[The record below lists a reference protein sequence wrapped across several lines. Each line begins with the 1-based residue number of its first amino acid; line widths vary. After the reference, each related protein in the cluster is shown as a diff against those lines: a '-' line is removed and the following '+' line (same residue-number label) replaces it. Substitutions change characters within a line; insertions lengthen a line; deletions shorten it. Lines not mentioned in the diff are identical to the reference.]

1 MYFHSILITILS
13 PVRTLTLPGTVPG
26 TYHSWHDG
34 VSPRV
39 FDLHESIHILSLLL
53 ATTGTT
59 KTVAMYFSFT
69 SMIESYRVTSFAMRI
84 SRVFPL
90 RLHQVVQYQYV
101 HSATLLMQ
109 YRFQTVNQQLHAPR
123 RQALLRLLRLRSTNN
138 LTYND

>member
-13 PVRTLTLPGTVPG
+13 PLRTLTLPGT
-26 TYHSWHDG
+26 YHCRHDG
-34 VSPRV
+34 VLPRV
-39 FDLHESIHILSLLL
+39 FTLHKSIHILSLLL
-53 ATTGTT
+53 ATTT

-69 SMIESYRVTSFAMRI
+69 SVIKLYRVTSFAMRI
-84 SRVFPL
+84 ARVFPL
-90 RLHQVVQYQYV
+90 LLHQVVQYQYV

-138 LTYND
+138 TCYW